1 MLNAWF
7 LKFLYYNS
15 INVCNFE
22 LVLGISSETEATST
36 FDELLRLSKDV
47 SSKKEKLKI
56 PERAGY
62 SEFGG
67 MEGNT

>member
-1 MLNAWF
+1 L
-7 LKFLYYNS
+7 LYYNS

-22 LVLGISSETEATST
+22 LVLGISSETEAISS
-36 FDELLRLSKDV
+36 FDELLSLSKKV

-56 PERAGY
+56 PERAEY

-67 MEGNT
+67 MELYVETNR